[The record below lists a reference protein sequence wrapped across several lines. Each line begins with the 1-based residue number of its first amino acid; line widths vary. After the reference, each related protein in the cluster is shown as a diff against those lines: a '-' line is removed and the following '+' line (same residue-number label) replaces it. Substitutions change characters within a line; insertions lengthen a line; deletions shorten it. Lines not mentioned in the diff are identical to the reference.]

1 MLVEQRYRVTVH
13 NQEKEAIRCT
23 DVVACNRL
31 SAAQIAVIIAF
42 HEYGWHRVRCHV
54 VDDVEEVAT

>member
-13 NQEKEAIRCT
+13 NQETEAIRCT

-31 SAAQIAVIIAF
+31 SAAQIAVIVAF
-42 HEYGWHRVRCHV
+42 REVGWRHVRCHLV
-54 VDDVEEVAT
+54 TDVGEAGR